1 MITQSLFQDKNNKR
15 AKEKEMRGGRH
26 RRRGK
31 KSEQEAAPAN
41 TDGGSR
47 LEISV
52 VVSTFSCH
60 KCPGVVL
67 THLQI
72 SLVVLRKCKRS
83 HLGPDVKQF
92 THTYTKIPY
101 RSQIIA
107 SRRNIWQLSGTNIN
121 TEAFI

>member
-15 AKEKEMRGGRH
+15 AKEKEMRGGRY

-41 TDGGSR
+41 TDGDSR

-60 KCPGVVL
+60 KCPDVVL

-72 SLVVLRKCKRS
+72 SLVVLRNCKRS

-107 SRRNIWQLSGTNIN
+107 SRRNIWQLSGT
-121 TEAFI
+121 

>member
-26 RRRGK
+26 RRLGK
-31 KSEQEAAPAN
+31 KSEQEAAPTN

-60 KCPGVVL
+60 KC
-67 THLQI
+67 
-72 SLVVLRKCKRS
+72 LVC
-83 HLGPDVKQF
+83 GFDAPANQ
-92 THTYTKIPY
+92 
-101 RSQIIA
+101 
-107 SRRNIWQLSGTNIN
+107 SRRITQLQEITPGT
-121 TEAFI
+121 